1 MPNLLQSAIP
11 GKCQDKLAISSG
23 GPMVLAG
30 LQSRVRGLLAIFR
43 KPSFRGFSSFLCA
56 LCASAFV
63 SSPVF
68 AQSCPLCYDQAA
80 QAGAKASRA
89 IGHGILFLLIPTLLL
104 FVGVLL
110 HAVRRANST
119 E

>member
-1 MPNLLQSAIP
+1 MA
-11 GKCQDKLAISSG
+11 
-23 GPMVLAG
+23 LAG
-30 LQSRVRGLLAIFR
+30 PQSRSRGLLAIFR
-43 KPSFRGFSSFLCA
+43 KPSLRRFFSI

-63 SSPVF
+63 SSSVF

-89 IGHGILFLLIPTLLL
+89 IGHGVLFLLIPTLFL
-104 FVGVLL
+104 FVGVLH
-110 HAVRRANST
+110 HAVRRANSS